1 MDTYFNIQL
10 IIFIVIALAL
20 FLGGFILWNKIKA
33 SHNRLKEEMEALK
46 KHIMMKEETIYEQKQ
61 SLKELTR
68 EKQYLSTMLLVLPD
82 LAKELSS
89 TIALKDIEYT
99 IIKIPIQMLE
109 GRFAMLHYLEGE
121 KLTLKRDMGLRD
133 DEAKDYK
140 EIKLG
145 AGKIGF
151 TARKQMVM
159 TSDDFERESK
169 LMKDRILG
177 DRERGLKIDM
187 CAPLIHRGKIYGV
200 LSVGEVSNKKDDAR
214 ILMGLIANLGAIALE
229 NALIFDEIQRQSDVD
244 WSTGLYN
251 LTYFYKYLDRELKK
265 SARYIRPLE
274 VVIFD
279 IDHLREYNELF
290 GHLEGE
296 NVIRVIGGIIKKSL
310 RNIDIPCRYG
320 GGSYGIILP
329 ETDKEKALMVAE
341 RIRKEVEEYPFS
353 LKKVTISGGIA
364 AYPEKG
370 SDANL
375 LLKEA
380 ELNLSVAKG
389 SGRNRIIG

>member
-1 MDTYFNIQL
+1 MDAHYLQL
-10 IIFIVIALAL
+10 IIFIIFTFTLVL
-20 FLGGFILWNKIKA
+20 FGLILWNKIKA

-46 KHIMMKEETIYEQKQ
+46 KHITIKEETIYEQRQ

-99 IIKIPIQMLE
+99 IIKIPIQMFE
-109 GRFAMLHYLEGE
+109 ARFAMLHYLEGE
-121 KLTLKRDMGLRD
+121 KLTLKREMGLRD
-133 DEAKDYK
+133 EEARDYK

-145 AGKIGF
+145 EGRIGF
-151 TARKQMVM
+151 TARKQIVM
-159 TSDDFERESK
+159 TSDDFEGESN
-169 LMKDRILG
+169 LVKDRVLV
-177 DRERGLKIDM
+177 DKAKGLKIDI

-200 LSVGEVSNKKDDAR
+200 VSVGEVAKKKDDAR

-229 NALIFDEIQRQSDVD
+229 NALIFDEIQRQSDID
-244 WSTGLYN
+244 RSTGLYN

-265 SARYIRPLE
+265 SARFNRPLE

-290 GHLEGE
+290 GHQEGE
-296 NVIRVIGGIIKKSL
+296 NVIRVIGGIIKNSL
-310 RNIDIPCRYG
+310 RNVDIPCRYG
-320 GGSYGIILP
+320 GEAYGIILP

-353 LKKVTISGGIA
+353 LKRVTISGGMA

-370 SDANL
+370 SEVNI

-380 ELNLSVAKG
+380 EINLSKAKG